1 MSDRSVPTF
10 IHHACL
16 LAGLLIGATP
26 AVGQQ
31 VCRPVLAVTEVRF
44 SAWQPPAMERKWTAI
59 VSVDASRCAAAS
71 SGWFAIGFSRFKE
84 NGMEVEFSKRFPW
97 APPVVNVAVDFWA
110 DEAVEHF
117 WIDNVSAC
125 ACAR

>member
-1 MSDRSVPTF
+1 MSDRSFSTF

-16 LAGLLIGATP
+16 LAGLLIGVTP

-31 VCRPVLAVTEVRF
+31 VCRPALAITDVRF
-44 SAWQPPAMERKWTAI
+44 SAWQPPAMERKWTAV
-59 VSVDASRCAAAS
+59 VSVDTSRCVTSS
-71 SGWFAIGFSRFKE
+71 SGSFDIGFSRFKE
-84 NGMEVEFSKRFPW
+84 NGMEIEFSQRFRW
-97 APPVVNVAVDFWA
+97 SPPAVNVAVDFWA
-110 DEAVEHF
+110 DEAVERY